1 MHLPQT
7 APKCQA
13 RGFWFVLKREFLTVN
28 ERDVLPTVGDP
39 RWGGFNRRKTAT
51 EWLFFCLHGCF
62 QASLMQPYKQKTG
75 LSSGF
80 SSC

>member
-39 RWGGFNRRKTAT
+39 WWG
-51 EWLFFCLHGCF
+51 WL
-62 QASLMQPYKQKTG
+62 
-75 LSSGF
+75 
-80 SSC
+80 